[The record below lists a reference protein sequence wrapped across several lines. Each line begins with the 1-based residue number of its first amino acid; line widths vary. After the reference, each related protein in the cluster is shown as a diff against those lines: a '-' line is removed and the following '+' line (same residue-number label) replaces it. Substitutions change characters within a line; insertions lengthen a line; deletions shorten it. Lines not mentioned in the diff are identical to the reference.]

1 MIIKAKT
8 LSYETRA
15 RTFWA
20 LTAISAIALVV
31 YIIAVLAT
39 VRHTVVRQSLQKQVS
54 TLSTEVNNLEF
65 TYIALQNGVT
75 LDLAYAKG
83 FKDVSDPLYISRSA
97 AASLSFNTTRH

>member
-1 MIIKAKT
+1 MISKVKT

-20 LTAISAIALVV
+20 LMVISAMALII
-31 YIIAVLAT
+31 YIVAVLAT
-39 VRHTVVRQSLQKQVS
+39 VRHTVVRQNLQRQVS

-65 TYIALQNGVT
+65 TYIALQNEVT

-83 FKDVSDPLYISRSA
+83 FKDVSNPLYISRSA
-97 AASLSFNTTRH
+97 AASLSFNAPRH